1 MTDAIAQQL
10 LDQAKDRLLKRTTGP
25 ARMTPSISLIPR
37 QGLRVVGRLQ
47 SDAVYRQTPDGS
59 PSVYAVVEQGEPHA
73 MWAAIWSPTRPDLL
87 PTETDRVA
95 AKAKA
100 AGLKRGDPVIVYAL
114 TAGMPSARGC
124 RVHIPLN
131 DVTLIET
138 VSIPRHQRDAE

>member
-1 MTDAIAQQL
+1 MDAIAQHL
-10 LDQAKDRLLKRTTGP
+10 LDQAKARLLTRATGP
-25 ARMTPSISLIPR
+25 ARMTPSISLVPR

-47 SDAVYRQTPDGS
+47 GDAVYRQTTDGR
-59 PSVYAVVEQGEPHA
+59 PSVHVVVDQGEQHA
-73 MWAAIWSPTRPDLL
+73 VWAAIWSPTRPDLE

-100 AGLKRGDPVIVYAL
+100 AGLRRGDPVIVYAL
-114 TAGMPSARGC
+114 TAGMPTARGG

-131 DVTLIET
+131 AVTLIET